1 MQKMKLMQA
10 KVKNMMKRV
19 RATNLRKK
27 GLKKRMSP
35 GSMRLKMTMIRRIEE
50 GLILFKVKTRVSKWK
65 KHSTPK

>member
-1 MQKMKLMQA
+1 
-10 KVKNMMKRV
+10 MMKRV

-27 GLKKRMSP
+27 GLKNRMSP

-50 GLILFKVKTRVSKWK
+50 GIILFKVKTRASKWK